1 MMAFKNSSIK
11 KNSYLVQIA
20 KKKLEIHGIPSKQFL
35 RNLDEISRSIRNK
48 GNTFSASL
56 FASAETRYRE
66 TSVGIKFI
74 SRQQR
79 KIPTYISNRKIKLV
93 YPFYISF
100 FALFFS
106 YRKIDIYMYIAWLK
120 IIQIH
125 DIIYRN
131 CIPYYYQN
139 SLKEIKIYESR
150 KFVLENRFI

>member
-79 KIPTYISNRKIKLV
+79 KIPTYISDRKIKLV
-93 YPFYISF
+93 YPFYVSF

-106 YRKIDIYMYIAWLK
+106 YRKIDIY
-120 IIQIH
+120 
-125 DIIYRN
+125 IYVHCMVENNIDSRHYLQKLYTLLLSKFIERN
-131 CIPYYYQN
+131 
-139 SLKEIKIYESR
+139 
-150 KFVLENRFI
+150 